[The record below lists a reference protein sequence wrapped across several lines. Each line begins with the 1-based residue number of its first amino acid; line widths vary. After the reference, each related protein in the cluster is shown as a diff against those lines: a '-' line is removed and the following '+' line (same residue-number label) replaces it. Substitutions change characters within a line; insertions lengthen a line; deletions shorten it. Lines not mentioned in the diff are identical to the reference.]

1 MKYTRSEDIKHTL
14 MRLAKDVLGK
24 NERKIMKL
32 ETCRRSAVRNGQRFV
47 EKKAEWQ
54 VDDEACSTR
63 NVVGHQRSVDFQL
76 ASRHESGR
84 QQQVEVLP
92 RGRY

>member
-32 ETCRRSAVRNGQRFV
+32 E
-47 EKKAEWQ
+47 K
-54 VDDEACSTR
+54 
-63 NVVGHQRSVDFQL
+63 
-76 ASRHESGR
+76 
-84 QQQVEVLP
+84 
-92 RGRY
+92 